1 LARLANE
8 NTTMIDPNDNGLV
21 LGNNL
26 GISGD
31 LGDFIL
37 EGEEDKEDPKTATP
51 KDTTGGGKEPEGT
64 KEGDDPEGD
73 KNDPDEPITA
83 ELGDFIFDDEEP
95 KVGGKT
101 EHRGGDDY
109 SSRLQILIED
119 GVIPEDAIQLEDE
132 EGNPY
137 DWKENG
143 LDKETYQT
151 VLDEY
156 KKASSEG
163 KVDIDDLDE
172 EYLEFKK
179 NGGLTVDY
187 TRSRDELNKIEDL
200 DLEEEKN
207 QVALLAFYYRQKG
220 LNDEEVKRQ
229 IKGLGEDEIRANA
242 EQVHEKL
249 LAGIK
254 ERHQQMLDA
263 QKEQAKAQKEA
274 SKKFASEVKKKL
286 KEYNYTDSKM
296 RNVIDAFEKRD
307 ESGLSAIDKAFLDR
321 RKNPEKA
328 ADLYEF
334 LVDPDAFIARVKGEG
349 IKEGGRATT
358 IRVKTA
364 KSQSVKSSQAFRE
377 KSKETSSG
385 KRSTDAI
392 TGFL

>member
-1 LARLANE
+1 LPKLLLLARLANE

-51 KDTTGGGKEPEGT
+51 KDTTCGGKEPEGT

-119 GVIPEDAIQLEDE
+119 GVIPA
-132 EGNPY
+132 
-137 DWKENG
+137 
-143 LDKETYQT
+143 
-151 VLDEY
+151 
-156 KKASSEG
+156 EG